1 MAINGMSKNEIKN
14 YIEDKYGYD
23 LSQSY
28 DEIRLFYTYD
38 ESCQGTVPQAIIAF
52 LESVDFECCLCL
64 AVSLG
69 GDSDTLTCIAGGIA
83 EAFYKDIPGWIVVEM
98 WNRLSVDFKMII
110 HKLNT
115 GSNYSILPY
124 IPTDIL
130 I

>member
-1 MAINGMSKNEIKN
+1 MARNGMSKNEIKN

-23 LSQSY
+23 LSQSC

-38 ESCQGTVPQAIIAF
+38 ESCQGTVPQAIITF

-110 HKLNT
+110 HNLNT
-115 GSNYSILPY
+115 
-124 IPTDIL
+124 
-130 I
+130 

>member
-1 MAINGMSKNEIKN
+1 M
-14 YIEDKYGYD
+14 
-23 LSQSY
+23 
-28 DEIRLFYTYD
+28 
-38 ESCQGTVPQAIIAF
+38 
-52 LESVDFECCLCL
+52 CL

-110 HKLNT
+110 HNLNT